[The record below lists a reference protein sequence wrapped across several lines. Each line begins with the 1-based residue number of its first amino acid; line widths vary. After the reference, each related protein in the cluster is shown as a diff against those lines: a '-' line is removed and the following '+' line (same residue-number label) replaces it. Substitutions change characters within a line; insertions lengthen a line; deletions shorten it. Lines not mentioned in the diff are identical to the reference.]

1 MILKIEEKRVEPDI
15 LVLELSGKLIG
26 GNESQRLEW
35 KLNELIDT
43 KQRKI
48 ILDLSGIKY
57 VDSGG
62 VGIIAVAGG
71 KMKKEGGRLVLAGAT
86 GTVQE
91 VLKFTRVGEFL
102 GMFENA
108 AAATESLAAG

>member
-1 MILKIEEKRVEPDI
+1 MILKIEDRRIEPDT

-48 ILDLSGIKY
+48 ILDLSGVKY

-62 VGIIAVAGG
+62 VGLIAVAGG
-71 KMKKEGGRLVLAGAT
+71 KMKNEGGRLVVAGAT

-91 VLKFTRVGEFL
+91 VLKFTRIGDFL
-102 GMFENA
+102 GMFEDTA
-108 AAATESLAAG
+108 AASESLAAG